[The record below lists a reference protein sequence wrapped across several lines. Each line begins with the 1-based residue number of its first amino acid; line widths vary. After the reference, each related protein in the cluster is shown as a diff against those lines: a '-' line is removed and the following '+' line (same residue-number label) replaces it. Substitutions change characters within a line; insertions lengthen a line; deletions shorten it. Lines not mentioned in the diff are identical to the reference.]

1 MKNASKSG
9 YSLKTHQRKQAD
21 QKLLEDTKKRLEK
34 QLSEAVA
41 ETEPLATNWET
52 DPTVYGM
59 EPRVEIRED
68 PTEFPPYL
76 DTESSALTTGEKEF
90 LKREA
95 DLEFDSPE
103 ELTAAEKE
111 FLRKETDANVAALNK
126 LQEEN
131 AEDFKNE
138 APMAGPAAG
147 SVDEPYYSSPSD
159 YLGGGKFEF

>member
-1 MKNASKSG
+1 
-9 YSLKTHQRKQAD
+9 
-21 QKLLEDTKKRLEK
+21 LLEDAKKRLEK

-41 ETEPLATNWET
+41 ETEPFATNWET
-52 DPTVYGM
+52 DPAVYGM
-59 EPRVEIRED
+59 EPRVEIRVD

-95 DLEFDSPE
+95 DQEFDSPE

-147 SVDEPYYSSPSD
+147 SEDQAFYSSPSD
-159 YLGGGKFEF
+159 YLGGDKFEF